1 MPVTIRIVVSKKI
14 KTESISSGVIM
25 NSIKNRFENRTQKI
39 LTGLDVLANLSEHID
54 SVPPEDIDKIEM
66 TIQ

>member
-1 MPVTIRIVVSKKI
+1 
-14 KTESISSGVIM
+14 M